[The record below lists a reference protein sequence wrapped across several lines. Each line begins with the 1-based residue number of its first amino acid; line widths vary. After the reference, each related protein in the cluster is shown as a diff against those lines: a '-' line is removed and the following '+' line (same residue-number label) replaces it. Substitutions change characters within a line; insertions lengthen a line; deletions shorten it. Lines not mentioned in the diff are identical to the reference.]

1 MKNKK
6 LLIFL
11 IIIAIIG
18 SGIYI
23 YSSLQTVKAYTYLVP
38 RWNLE
43 DKISSLKNFVGL
55 KVKEN
60 INKGEL
66 LIKEKTQEAKTSI
79 FEDLKDDISGQ
90 IDALGGKFGVAS
102 DSSFSSFNL
111 EIDQIIK
118 INQIIYFSI
127 KNNNGKIPYKI
138 NWGDE
143 KNEKGEMAENERK
156 IVSHG
161 WTKIGE
167 YNITFE
173 AVINGK
179 NIKQQK
185 IITVIE

>member
-60 INKGEL
+60 INKGEF

-79 FEDLKDDISGQ
+79 FEDLKDSISGQ
-90 IDALGGKFGVAS
+90 IDILGGKFGVAS
-102 DSSFSSFNL
+102 NSSFDLVIN
-111 EIDQIIK
+111 QVVK
-118 INQIIYFSI
+118 INQPIYFSI
-127 KNNNGKIPYKI
+127 KNSDGKISYEI

-143 KNEKGEMAENERK
+143 KIERGEIAENERK
-156 IVSHG
+156 IVSHT

-167 YNITFE
+167 YNITFK
-173 AVINGK
+173 AIINGK
-179 NIKQQK
+179 DIKQQK

>member
-1 MKNKK
+1 M
-6 LLIFL
+6 
-11 IIIAIIG
+11 
-18 SGIYI
+18 
-23 YSSLQTVKAYTYLVP
+23 VKAYTYLVP

-102 DSSFSSFNL
+102 DSSFNL
-111 EIDQIIK
+111 EINQIIK

-127 KNNNGKIPYKI
+127 KNNNGKIPYELD
-138 NWGDE
+138 WGDK
-143 KNEKGEMAENERK
+143 KNESGEIAENERK
-156 IVSHG
+156 IVSHS

-167 YNITFE
+167 YNITFK
-173 AVINGK
+173 AIINGK
-179 NIKQQK
+179 DIKQHK